1 MNELNDL
8 SAEPAITE
16 AEPVRH
22 EAQMPDAVPLEET
35 APQPR
40 QWRTIV
46 IGFAALAAFL
56 TAAPSAVTRGIQTFL
71 GLHQTAVARGRTIWG
86 WVHHNERPLS
96 ALGMV
101 AGFGF
106 DNYSYR
112 RIDLPN
118 TQALF
123 IAYLA
128 LSASS
133 IALLHFFSR
142 RAGEGKAMPRWH
154 SLLPVATQ
162 FALGGLWSAFL
173 VFYSRGSVL
182 TASWPFLLVLISILI
197 GNEFFKNY
205 HSKLAFTSILF
216 FFALYSYCIV
226 TMPILTG
233 HIGMLTFLASGFAAA
248 ALFYVFARAL
258 RKIGPEQWLSTRNT
272 VALGAAAVFAVL
284 NLFYF
289 TDILPPLPLAL
300 ADSGVYQSVSKTA
313 KGYVAGAET
322 QKWTVRFG
330 GTPVMHVTAG
340 QSLSVYSAVF
350 APIRLSAH
358 ITHLWQRYDAA
369 SGEWRTVSKVTYEIH
384 GGRDGGF
391 RGYTIHHNIEPGE
404 WRVDVDTADGR
415 TIGRIRFNVE
425 RATEPAATAQQKL
438 G

>member
-1 MNELNDL
+1 MSEPHDPCPELQH
-8 SAEPAITE
+8 AE
-16 AEPVRH
+16 
-22 EAQMPDAVPLEET
+22 AVPPVPESEEVSVQ
-35 APQPR
+35 AIAIPAGPR
-40 QWRTIV
+40 LQTLI
-46 IGFAALAAFL
+46 AL
-56 TAAPSAVTRGIQTFL
+56 R
-71 GLHQTAVARGRTIWG
+71 QTAYARGRRAWG
-86 WVHHNERPLS
+86 WMDHHERPLS
-96 ALGMV
+96 ALSMI

-123 IAYLA
+123 VAYLA
-128 LSASS
+128 LAASS

-142 RAGEGKAMPRWH
+142 RERDGMPMPRWH

-173 VFYSRGSVL
+173 VFYSRGSAL
-182 TASWPFLLVLISILI
+182 TASWPFLLVLLGILI
-197 GNEFFKNY
+197 GTEYFKNY
-205 HSKLAFTSILF
+205 HSKLAFTAILF

-226 TMPILTG
+226 TLPILTG
-233 HIGMLTFLASGFAAA
+233 SIGTLTFLASGLAAVV
-248 ALFYVFARAL
+248 LFYVFARGL
-258 RKIGPEQWLSTRNT
+258 RKIGAEQWLTARKT
-272 VALGAAAVFAVL
+272 VALGTLGVFAVL

-300 ADSGVYQSVSKTA
+300 AESGIYQSVSKTA
-313 KGYVAGAET
+313 KGYVARAEP
-322 QKWTVRFG
+322 QSWRVRFG
-330 GTPVMHVTAG
+330 GTPVLHVAPG

-350 APIRLSAH
+350 APISLSAR
-358 ITHLWQRYDAA
+358 ITHLWQHYDAA

-384 GGRDGGF
+384 GGRDGGY
-391 RGYTIHHNIEPGE
+391 RGYTIHHNIEPGD

-425 RATEPAATAQQKL
+425 RVNAPAATAQQRL